1 MYQIAKLKPEDRAV
15 LFNSYA
21 IQAGLSPVVV
31 EKDFWVTLVLDYL
44 FHHSKFAASFTFK
57 GGTSLSKCFHII
69 DRFSEDIDLILDWK
83 TLGFPADEPYQNRSH
98 TAQLKYNQEV
108 EDTATKFIASQ
119 ILPDLEKG
127 FADILREAPRFQL
140 GEGDGHII
148 NFYYPSTFNIQSA
161 GILPCVRLEI
171 GPLAEATPS
180 VEKEISPLIC
190 GMNIPFVQT
199 TSTRVRAISPERTF
213 WEKVLILHQE
223 ANRPEWKL
231 VDGVER
237 YNPIPRRY
245 ARHYYDVWKI
255 SLTDYKRKAMDNI
268 DLLRQVIAF
277 KNKFYRYSWNRLDEC
292 VPGSIRLVPPSFR
305 MAELRKDFESMKEMI
320 HDDSVKNF
328 DDLMGHLSA
337 LEKELN
343 KHSAD

>member
-15 LFNSYA
+15 LFNTYA
-21 IQAGLSPVVV
+21 IQAGLSPIVV

-44 FHHSKFAASFTFK
+44 FHHSKYAVSFTFK

-83 TLGFPADEPYQNRSH
+83 ILGYSADDPYQNRSH
-98 TAQLKYNQEV
+98 TAQFKYNQEV
-108 EDTATKFIASQ
+108 EDAAAKFIANQ
-119 ILPDLEKG
+119 ILPDLKKG
-127 FADILREAPRFQL
+127 FAGILYDSPQFQL
-140 GEGDGHII
+140 GENDGHII

-171 GPLAEATPS
+171 GPLSEATPS
-180 VEKEISPLIC
+180 VEKERSPLIL
-190 GMNIPFVQT
+190 GMQIPFVQT
-199 TSTRVRAISPERTF
+199 TSTIVRAISPERTF

-223 ANRPEWKL
+223 ANRPEWKY
-231 VDGVER
+231 VDGEKR
-237 YNPIPRRY
+237 YNPIPKRY

-255 SLTDYKRKAMDNI
+255 SLTEYKEKALDNI
-268 DLLRQVIAF
+268 GLLRQVIAF

-292 VPGSIRLVPPSFR
+292 VPGSIRLVPPNFR
-305 MAELRKDFESMKEMI
+305 MPELRKDFESMKEMI
-320 HDDSVKNF
+320 HDESVKNF
-328 DDLMGHLSA
+328 DELIVHLAA

-343 KHSAD
+343 EPQTH